1 MQPRGAAARCVGITQ
16 EHPMTKSSSVDR
28 LDELRATANDLGA
41 SAEAE
46 IAELRAK
53 VEALMAQRVGPL
65 VTKVADGA
73 REVAQDTA
81 DAVRRNADSLLDE
94 VRARPLTSLGVA
106 AAVGFMLA
114 HLLRR

>member
-1 MQPRGAAARCVGITQ
+1 MQPRGAAARCVGIIQ

-28 LDELRATANDLGA
+28 LDELRATAADLGA

-53 VEALMAQRVGPL
+53 VEALMAQRVAPM
-65 VTKVADGA
+65 VTKVADDA
-73 REVAQDTA
+73 RQAAQDTA

-94 VRARPLTSLGVA
+94 VRARPLVSLGIA
-106 AAVGFMLA
+106 AAAGFVLA